1 MSPRYSPPTH
11 PPDPAGCPR
20 REGVVGRLPGLQ
32 ESRSEWLSPSPT
44 PGTHHTDLSA
54 DEQIGH
60 GAWLGLPA
68 TTVPL
73 PLLCPWAALGG
84 RVDTAP
90 ANQERAPLS
99 RRPRDLEA
107 GVSPRT
113 PLALV
118 ASRVAL
124 CPFPATPLRSGSKV
138 RRMPACSRLS
148 LQRSRAKTALRTKGK
163 RGLRVLICPLR
174 T

>member
-1 MSPRYSPPTH
+1 MSPRNSPPTQ
-11 PPDPAGCPR
+11 PPDPVGCPR
-20 REGVVGRLPGLQ
+20 LEGVVGRLRGHQ
-32 ESRSEWLSPSPT
+32 ESRSEWLSQSPT
-44 PGTHHTDLSA
+44 LGTYHTDLSA

-73 PLLCPWAALGG
+73 PLLCPWAALGC
-84 RVDTAP
+84 RADTAW
-90 ANQERAPLS
+90 ANQERAP
-99 RRPRDLEA
+99 RPRWPRDLEA

-113 PLALV
+113 PLAVV
-118 ASRVAL
+118 AMTSRFPL

-148 LQRSRAKTALRTKGK
+148 LQHSREKTAL
-163 RGLRVLICPLR
+163 RGLRVLTRTRPLR